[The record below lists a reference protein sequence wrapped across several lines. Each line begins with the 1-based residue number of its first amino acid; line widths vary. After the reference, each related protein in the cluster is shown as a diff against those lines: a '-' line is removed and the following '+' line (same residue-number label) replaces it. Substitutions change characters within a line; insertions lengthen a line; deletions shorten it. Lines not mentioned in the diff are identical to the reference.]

1 MAPYSAFEPP
11 RRGAEGRGCLKSL
24 SFPCRGGRRV
34 PAGAKGVKRQG
45 QKKQSSRGFSEPAA
59 RVARFAAPLLAKA
72 MASKL
77 LRAVILGPPGSGK
90 GTVCQ
95 RIAQNFGLQHL
106 SSGHFLRENIKA
118 NTGEGA
124 TGARGGGELKR
135 DPVRPGAP
143 TAGEGPGLLGPRAR
157 PPPSPLPPV
166 VVQAPTCRGACS
178 RWPAAVR
185 LNRARGAGRGSLGG
199 GWEVRGAPLSAQ
211 APPALGKAG
220 NHPAEGARTKQL
232 TTPSSPLAL
241 LP

>member
-124 TGARGGGELKR
+124 TGARGGGEPKW

-157 PPPSPLPPV
+157 PPPSPLWLCRLLRAGAHAAGGPRPCGLTAPGEQAEAHWEEGGRCAGLLSPPGLLL
-166 VVQAPTCRGACS
+166 P
-178 RWPAAVR
+178 
-185 LNRARGAGRGSLGG
+185 
-199 GWEVRGAPLSAQ
+199 WEKPV
-211 APPALGKAG
+211 
-220 NHPAEGARTKQL
+220 TTQL
-232 TTPSSPLAL
+232 KEREPSS
-241 LP
+241 